1 MEQGKSFIVIN
12 DLVALII
19 DDSEVIMFIAYA
31 VIGVLLAFALGA
43 SAVLTFTRNEG
54 VTASMSKV
62 GVPESWYPWLASA
75 KAAGALGLLIGLGV
89 PLIGSAAAIGVALY
103 FLGAV
108 VTHLRAK
115 DYGIAPPLVLAL
127 LAVAALVLRVL
138 SA

>member
-1 MEQGKSFIVIN
+1 
-12 DLVALII
+12 
-19 DDSEVIMFIAYA
+19 MFIAYA

>member
-103 FLGAV
+103 FIGAV

-127 LAVAALVLRVL
+127 LAAAALVLRVL

>member
-12 DLVALII
+12 DIVALII